1 MMVWM
6 LHTSVQAALLSW
18 HSQSIGKRRKKAR
31 NVAPLCL
38 FWTIWKEGNRRAFD
52 NVEPSDQELK
62 FSFLCNFVKRT
73 RGLGQESFSM
83 IDFIN
88 WLGCQ

>member
-1 MMVWM
+1 M
-6 LHTSVQAALLSW
+6 
-18 HSQSIGKRRKKAR
+18 
-31 NVAPLCL
+31 
-38 FWTIWKEGNRRAFD
+38 NRRAFD

-73 RGLGQESFSM
+73 SGLEQESFSM